1 VDAIAT
7 PFVQG
12 QLRGEDL
19 SFVIETV
26 CTESGRPI
34 QIEMDGELDYHVM
47 QEEADPRIFVP
58 IIDADR
64 LEDPSIIDA
73 F

>member
-1 VDAIAT
+1 
-7 PFVQG
+7 VQG

-19 SFVIETV
+19 SFTIETS
-26 CTESGRPI
+26 CAHCGQPI
-34 QIEMDGELDYHVM
+34 HIEMDAELNYRVVEEGTEPLIHVPM
-47 QEEADPRIFVP
+47 VDFAE
-58 IIDADR
+58 

>member
-1 VDAIAT
+1 MAT

-12 QLRGEDL
+12 QLRNEYL
-19 SFVIETV
+19 TFKIETS
-26 CTESGRPI
+26 CAQTGREI
-34 QIEMDGELDYHVM
+34 IIEIDSELKSTVLS
-47 QEEADPRIFVP
+47 EGAKPVIFIPMV
-58 IIDADR
+58 DFSK

>member
-1 VDAIAT
+1 V

-12 QLRGEDL
+12 QLRGEEL
-19 SFVIETV
+19 SFRIESECGHCGKPLHIEIDSALRSRV
-26 CTESGRPI
+26 VEDGAAPLI
-34 QIEMDGELDYHVM
+34 Q
-47 QEEADPRIFVP
+47 VP
-58 IIDADR
+58 MVNFEK